1 MEQFEDVNIKM
12 QKIEQVLEQSKREL
26 ERTKYEN
33 IENQSK
39 VDKLEQSLK
48 SAHAASEQSISDL
61 KRLDQTKSD

>member
-39 VDKLEQSLK
+39 ADKLEQFLK
-48 SAHAASEQSISDL
+48 SAHAENE
-61 KRLDQTKSD
+61 

>member
-33 IENQSK
+33 IENQNKVEQMLQVSK
-39 VDKLEQSLK
+39 VSV
-48 SAHAASEQSISDL
+48 
-61 KRLDQTKSD
+61 T

>member
-33 IENQSK
+33 IENQNK
-39 VDKLEQSLK
+39 VEKLE
-48 SAHAASEQSISDL
+48 
-61 KRLDQTKSD
+61 